1 MITAETGLARP
12 VIRRAIDRAGAAR
25 PIPGNRVT
33 LLQDGPDAYRAML
46 GLIAGAKRYIHFE
59 NYIIRDDVTGWR
71 FAEALAARAR
81 DGVTVRILYDWFG
94 CISTSRKFWRFL
106 RAAGCEVRSFGRP
119 NLLRPWR
126 NVSRDHRKLVV
137 ADGPHSV
144 VGGLCIADEW
154 AGDPTQNIPPWRDTA
169 VLIEGPA
176 SYALDLAFAHI
187 WALAGPPLPDEE
199 SSPDVTAAGT
209 AAVRV
214 VVGEPGRERAA
225 RVIEYLA
232 AGCSERLWMVDAYL
246 VPPQRLFEVMA
257 LAEKDGV
264 DVRLLV
270 PGASDL
276 PVVRNITR
284 LGYRDILRS
293 GMRIFEWDGPMIH
306 AKTMVADGRW
316 VRIGTSN
323 INLSSLVGNYELD
336 VVIEDPTLAVAMEHQ
351 FRVDCARSS
360 EVTRQPRRGPD
371 ALKRVL
377 PSKLSKQ
384 ESHDSL
390 PILSSSGG
398 GASRHERRGRR
409 EMRTRAVVAAR
420 RLASG
425 AFRSLV
431 GPLALI
437 LIVLGVLFLGL
448 PQLMSYILGAVSL
461 VVAAVLG
468 LQIWRR
474 REW

>member
-1 MITAETGLARP
+1 MIEETGLSRP
-12 VIRRAIDRAGAAR
+12 VIRRAIDRAGAAK
-25 PIPGNRVT
+25 PIPGNRVE
-33 LLQDGPDAYRAML
+33 LLQDGPEAYGAML
-46 GLIAGAKRYIHFE
+46 GIIAGARKYIHFE
-59 NYIIRDDVTGWR
+59 NYIIRDDETGWR
-71 FAEALAARAR
+71 FARALAERARA
-81 DGVTVRILYDWFG
+81 GVTVRILYDWLG
-94 CISTSRKFWRFL
+94 CISTGRKFWRFL
-106 RAAGCEVRSFGRP
+106 REAGCEVRCFCPP
-119 NLLRPWR
+119 NFTRPWK
-126 NVSRDHRKLVV
+126 NFSRDHRKLVV
-137 ADGPHSV
+137 ADGPLSV

-154 AGDPTQNIPPWRDTA
+154 AGDPAKNIPPWRDTA

-176 SYALDLAFAHI
+176 SVALDQAFAHI
-187 WALAGPPLPDEE
+187 WALVGPPLPDDEVASE
-199 SSPDVTAAGT
+199 AAEAGP

-232 AGCSERLWMVDAYL
+232 AGASQRLWMVDAYL
-246 VPPQRLFEVMA
+246 VPPARLFEVMA
-257 LAEKDGV
+257 LAERDGV
-264 DVRLLV
+264 DIRLLV
-270 PGASDL
+270 PGASDV
-276 PVVRNITR
+276 PVVRNVTR

-316 VRIGTSN
+316 VRVGTSN

-336 VVIEDPTLAVAMEHQ
+336 VVIEDPRLAEAMELQ
-351 FRVDCARSS
+351 FRRDCAGSV
-360 EVTRQPRRGPD
+360 EVIRQPRRGPD

-377 PSKLSKQ
+377 PSKLARQ
-384 ESHDSL
+384 ESHEAL

-398 GASRHERRGRR
+398 PPTRHERRGKK

-425 AFRSLV
+425 AFRSII

-437 LIVLGVLFLGL
+437 LLVLGILFLGL
-448 PQLMSYILGAVSL
+448 PHVMSYLLGAVSI
-461 VVAAVLG
+461 VVAGVLA
-468 LQIWRR
+468 LQVWRR

>member
-1 MITAETGLARP
+1 MTEETGLSRP
-12 VIRRAIDRAGAAR
+12 VIRRAIDRAGAAK
-25 PIPGNRVT
+25 PIPGNRVV
-33 LLQDGPDAYRAML
+33 LLQDGPEAYGAML
-46 GLIAGAKRYIHFE
+46 GIIAGARRYIHFE
-59 NYIIRDDVTGWR
+59 NYIIRDDDTGWR
-71 FAEALAARAR
+71 FARALAERARA
-81 DGVTVRILYDWFG
+81 GVTVRVLYDWLG
-94 CISTSRKFWRFL
+94 CISTGRKFWRFL
-106 RAAGCEVRSFGRP
+106 RDAGCEVRSFGSP
-119 NLLRPWR
+119 DLLRPWR
-126 NVSRDHRKLVV
+126 NLTRDHRKLLV
-137 ADGPHSV
+137 ADGPLSV

-154 AGDPTQNIPPWRDTA
+154 AGDPAKSIPPWRDTA

-176 SYALDLAFAHI
+176 SIALDHAFATL
-187 WALAGPPLPDEE
+187 WATLGAPLPDAELCSDAP
-199 SSPDVTAAGT
+199 SSGS

-232 AGCSERLWMVDAYL
+232 AGASQRLWMVDAYL
-246 VPPQRLFEVMA
+246 VPPARLFEVMA
-257 LAEKDGV
+257 LAERDGV
-264 DVRLLV
+264 DIRLLV

-276 PVVRNITR
+276 PVVRNVTR

-336 VVIEDPTLAVAMEHQ
+336 VVIEDPALADAMEMQ
-351 FRVDCARSS
+351 FRKDCATSV
-360 EVTRQPRRGPD
+360 EVIRQPRRGPD

-377 PSKLSKQ
+377 PSKLALQ
-384 ESHDSL
+384 ESQESL

-398 GASRHERRGRR
+398 APSRHERRGRR

-425 AFRSLV
+425 AFRSLI
-431 GPLALI
+431 GPLALV
-437 LIVLGVLFLGL
+437 LLVLGVLFLGL

-461 VVAAVLG
+461 VIAGVLA

-474 REW
+474 RDV